1 MDDRFQDY
9 SKAVCKYVNHA
20 TGREKASIQAELTAH
35 MEDHAQ
41 ALMDA
46 GYNEDHARNA
56 ALTAMGDPTEVG
68 RALNKEYP
76 LRWLI
81 LSRLFLTLAVCTGLL
96 LLLAFPG
103 GVYASLVA
111 RTAPIQSGYHE
122 VSIPAEELTP
132 MDIKQT
138 FPNGDV
144 LWIYATAVTGDD
156 DQGYTAHIYTSSYN
170 KNPLRDPYYGIYA
183 LIFTTDASSD
193 EYTDALHRARGGSSS
208 TYGAAYCHSEFDCVP
223 KGASL
228 LGHYD
233 QYGTEFTIK
242 IPLPWE
248 EVATP

>member
-1 MDDRFQDY
+1 MDDRFQNY
-9 SKAVCKYVNHA
+9 GNAVCKYINHA
-20 TGREKASIQAELTAH
+20 TGREKDSIRAELTAH

-46 GYNEDHARNA
+46 GYDEDHARNA
-56 ALTAMGDPTEVG
+56 ALTAMGDPAEVG

-96 LLLAFPG
+96 LLLGLPG

-111 RTAPIQSGYHE
+111 RTAPMQSGYHE
-122 VSIPAEELTP
+122 VSIPAEELAP

-170 KNPLRDPYYGIYA
+170 KNPLRDPYYGIDA

-193 EYTDALHRARGGSSS
+193 VLPRSGGGGS
-208 TYGAAYCHSEFDCVP
+208 THGAAYCHSEFDCIP

-233 QYGTEFTIK
+233 HYGTEFTIE

>member
-1 MDDRFQDY
+1 MDDHFQNY
-9 SKAVCKYVNHA
+9 GNAVCKYINHA
-20 TGREKASIQAELTAH
+20 TGREKDSIRAELAAH

-46 GYNEDHARNA
+46 GYDEDHARNA
-56 ALTAMGDPTEVG
+56 ALTAMGDPAEVG
-68 RALNKEYP
+68 KALNREYP

-111 RTAPIQSGYHE
+111 RTAPMQSGYHT

-144 LWIYATAVTGDD
+144 LWVYATAITGDD

-170 KNPLRDPYYGIYA
+170 KNPLRDPYYGVGA
-183 LIFTTDASSD
+183 LLFTTDASSD
-193 EYTDALHRARGGSSS
+193 VLPRSGGGGG
-208 TYGAAYCHSEFDCVP
+208 THGAAYFHRTFDCIP

-233 QYGTEFTIK
+233 QYGTEFTIE

>member
-46 GYNEDHARNA
+46 GYDEDHAQNA

-81 LSRLFLTLAVCTGLL
+81 LSRLFLILAVCTGLL
-96 LLLAFPG
+96 LLLPFPG
-103 GVYASLVA
+103 GVYVSLVA
-111 RTAPIQSGYHE
+111 RTAPMQSGYHA
-122 VSIPAEELTP
+122 VSIPAEELTQT
-132 MDIKQT
+132 DIKQT

-144 LWIYATAVTGDD
+144 LWVYATAVTGDD

-170 KNPLRDPYYGIYA
+170 KNPLRDPYYGVGA

-193 EYTDALHRARGGSSS
+193 EYTDALHRAGGGGSI
-208 TYGAAYCHSEFDCVP
+208 YGVAYCHSKFDCVP

-233 QYGTEFTIK
+233 HYGTEFTIE

-248 EVATP
+248 EVASP

>member
-46 GYNEDHARNA
+46 GYDEDHAQNA

-68 RALNKEYP
+68 KALNKEYP

-81 LSRLFLTLAVCTGLL
+81 LSRLFLILAVCTGLL

-111 RTAPIQSGYHE
+111 RTAPMQSGYHE

-170 KNPLRDPYYGIYA
+170 KNPLRDPYYGIDA

-193 EYTDALHRARGGSSS
+193 VLPLSGGGGG
-208 TYGAAYCHSEFDCVP
+208 THGAAYFHRKFDCIP

-233 QYGTEFTIK
+233 HYGTEFTIE

-248 EVATP
+248 EVASP